1 MLLNLPSDLLSLF
14 QFSELQQFAKRSGS
28 LLTLMDYHCKRD
40 LSNPSYSLHSLH
52 TSLCFDCF
60 QYFSLINVVALHSFP
75 KCVSFP
81 FFCHGLL
88 ETFFYKSFKKIAG
101 FFFVCF
107 IFMWWKFVS
116 FKYVSFPS
124 FYFKLPATWIPVFW
138 MAVFQ

>member
-1 MLLNLPSDLLSLF
+1 MNNCKMLLNLPSDLLSLF

-28 LLTLMDYHCKRD
+28 VLTLMDYHCKRD
-40 LSNPSYSLHSLH
+40 LSNPSYSLRSLH

-81 FFCHGLL
+81 FFCLEDFQSNFCKKTWFLL
-88 ETFFYKSFKKIAG
+88 ETFFYESFKKIPG

-107 IFMWWKFVS
+107 
-116 FKYVSFPS
+116 
-124 FYFKLPATWIPVFW
+124 YFHVVKVC
-138 MAVFQ
+138 